1 MPGQPDVGDVHVNGL
16 LSQMS
21 VGYSN
26 ALANYVADQAAP
38 PVYVSKQSDIYAV
51 YSRGDFFQD
60 LGNEML
66 RAPGTPAATTGF
78 NVATD
83 NTYRALNYAIG
94 MVIPDEL
101 AANADEV
108 FSLEQDATRLVTEI
122 QMIRRERELAITAFN
137 TTSGVWATHDT
148 ATSTDWDDYGAGDPL
163 GTVATAKRTVLQAVG
178 RAANTIVMGEIVFDA
193 LRYHPDIL
201 ELLP

>member
-108 FSLEQDATRLVTEI
+108 FSLEQDATRLVKI
-122 QMIRRERELAITAFN
+122 
-137 TTSGVWATHDT
+137 
-148 ATSTDWDDYGAGDPL
+148 
-163 GTVATAKRTVLQAVG
+163 G
-178 RAANTIVMGEIVFDA
+178 RAHV
-193 LRYHPDIL
+193 
-201 ELLP
+201 